1 MSKPQVGTTF
11 PFMELPG
18 KQCCIWND
26 FRYPHAPISWGDLLN
41 LLDNEAFLVG
51 MPKGEGRKDHHWNAT
66 NGEKVFMV
74 MTSNNPIVYCSDG
87 ALNQTETAAFNERFG
102 SIYHFPMRWPKKS
115 KTCVTSNGGAAS
127 DATVTGSYRLHEVD
141 DVRATTVMVM
151 ARFYLVKTTSRSRRT
166 SPHTPLQ
173 AVLS

>member
-41 LLDNEAFLVG
+41 LLDNEAFLVV

-102 SIYHFPMRWPKKS
+102 SIYHFPNALAK
-115 KTCVTSNGGAAS
+115 
-127 DATVTGSYRLHEVD
+127 EEQ
-141 DVRATTVMVM
+141 DVRYKQWGRCVRCYSDWILSV
-151 ARFYLVKTTSRSRRT
+151 ARGRRRARDD
-166 SPHTPLQ
+166 SDGDGEILFSEDD
-173 AVLS
+173 L